1 MTLKQLR
8 YFIEVVRHNLNISRA
23 AQTLCTS
30 QAAISKQIHL
40 LEEELSVQLFIRH
53 GKRIL
58 RVTRAGQDV
67 LETAERMLRDTENIR
82 AITADHTDHSRGNLA
97 IAGTPTQIYYAL
109 PHVIQ
114 QFSASYPQVQISL
127 SQGSP
132 HQCADRVVTGEAD
145 LCIATEVIEEY
156 PTLVMLPCHQWSR
169 CIVTPRRHPLTR
181 CKPLTLEDIARY
193 PIITYEFTLALRS
206 PTRVAFDRKNLKPTV
221 VLTASDPRVIK
232 TYVTLGLGI
241 GLVSSTAVDARQD
254 RNLAILDAGH
264 LFEPGITA
272 IGLVRDSYIRQ
283 YAYDFIRLFAP
294 QLTREAITKVKTR
307 L

>member
-8 YFIEVVRHNLNISRA
+8 YFVEVVRHSLNISRA
-23 AQTLCTS
+23 AKALCTS

-53 GKRIL
+53 GKRII
-58 RVTRAGQDV
+58 RVTRAGEDV
-67 LETAERMLRDTENIR
+67 LETAERMLRETENIR
-82 AITADHTDHSRGNLA
+82 DITADHTDQSRGSLA

-114 QFSASYPQVQISL
+114 QFSTSYPQVQISL
-127 SQGSP
+127 RQGSP
-132 HQCADRVVTGEAD
+132 NQCADLLVTGEAD
-145 LCIATEVIEEY
+145 LCIATDAIKDY

-181 CKPLTLEDIARY
+181 CRPLTLEAVASY
-193 PIITYEFTLALRS
+193 PIITYDFTLAPRS
-206 PTRVAFDRKNLKPTV
+206 PTKAAFDRKNLKPTV

-232 TYVTLGLGI
+232 TYVSLGLGI

-264 LFEPGITA
+264 LFEPGVTA
-272 IGLVRDSYIRQ
+272 IGLLRDSYVRQ
-283 YAYDFIRLFAP
+283 YVYDFIQLFAP
-294 QLTREAITKVKTR
+294 RLTRDAIMRAKT
-307 L
+307 LK